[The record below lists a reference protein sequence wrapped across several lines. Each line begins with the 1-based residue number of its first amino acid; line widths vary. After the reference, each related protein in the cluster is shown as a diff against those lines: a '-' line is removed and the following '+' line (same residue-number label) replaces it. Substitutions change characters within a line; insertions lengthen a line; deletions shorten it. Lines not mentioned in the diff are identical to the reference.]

1 MPRRIAADRFVRGV
15 LVHAYEEAT
24 DALARNDYATA
35 RLDLMIGAE
44 CAPES
49 AQVHYMLARVYAKD
63 KANTKALAE
72 LRTAIATGFT
82 DREELENNPDFVAVR
97 QTPEFAKL
105 LRQIEKP

>member
-1 MPRRIAADRFVRGV
+1 MKELPLNALVRGV
-15 LVHAYEEAT
+15 LVRAYEEAT
-24 DALARNDYATA
+24 EALARNEYATA

-97 QTPEFAKL
+97 QTPEFVKL